1 MLAFI
6 FGVQIMKTPR
16 NHIPYITL
24 PSFLRRVLKAYA
36 IKTLIRE
43 QGCELNRIGRSRN
56 WQLKATFEQLEQTI
70 SVIEASEEASWQWV
84 ATHLSKQR
92 KNLGFDMLVS
102 IALKKP
108 GVTVTELMQ
117 RTDCTIAEAR
127 RVIDTIEFGE

>member
-1 MLAFI
+1 
-6 FGVQIMKTPR
+6 MKTPK

-36 IKTLIRE
+36 LKALIRE
-43 QGCELNRIGRSRN
+43 QGCEINRIGRSRN

-70 SVIEASEEASWQWV
+70 SLIERSEETSWQWL

-92 KNLGFDMLVS
+92 KNLSFDMLLTIAQNKPEITVS
-102 IALKKP
+102 
-108 GVTVTELMQ
+108 ELMQ

-127 RVIDTIEFGE
+127 RVIDTLEFG

>member
-1 MLAFI
+1 
-6 FGVQIMKTPR
+6 MKTP
-16 NHIPYITL
+16 NNIPHITL

-36 IKTLIRE
+36 IKALIRD

-70 SVIEASEEASWQWV
+70 NVIEASEETSWRWV
-84 ATHLSKQR
+84 ATLLSKQR
-92 KNLGFDMLVS
+92 KNLGFDMLTS

-108 GVTVTELMQ
+108 GITVTELMQ
-117 RTDCTIAEAR
+117 RTDCTIVEAR

>member
-1 MLAFI
+1 
-6 FGVQIMKTPR
+6 MKTLK
-16 NHIPYITL
+16 NQIPYITL

-36 IKTLIRE
+36 LKTLIRD

-70 SVIEASEEASWQWV
+70 SLIEQSEEASWQWL

-92 KNLGFDMLVS
+92 KNLGFDMLLT
-102 IALKKP
+102 IAQKKP
-108 GVTVTELMQ
+108 GITISELMQ

-127 RVIDTIEFGE
+127 RVIDILEFGENAP